1 MPSTV
6 QKYLGVPATWPVKE
20 NIKHEI
26 VLMPNKRD
34 IRTAKPRD
42 PCACALH
49 NAACRIFDIPN
60 CAIGAGSAYIP
71 QRDARGKFY
80 IARVR
85 PTAETQRAIKRFDK
99 TGEMPEGGFRFV
111 PVSDGI
117 TLKKLRTYSKK
128 WARGKVGNSSL
139 KRAVKRRR
147 AVPSRAIPRAFAVAA

>member
-6 QKYLGVPATWPVKE
+6 QKYLGVPESWQVKE

-49 NAACRIFDIPN
+49 NAACRMFDIPN
-60 CAIGAGSAYIP
+60 CAIGAGFAYIP

-80 IARVR
+80 IARMR
-85 PTAETQRAIKRFDK
+85 PTTETQRAIKRFDK

-111 PVSDGI
+111 PVSTGI
-117 TLKKLRTYSKK
+117 TLKKLRTYQRLRAKL
-128 WARGKVGNSSL
+128 GNTSP

-147 AVPSRAIPRAFAVAA
+147 TPSRAIPRAFSVAA